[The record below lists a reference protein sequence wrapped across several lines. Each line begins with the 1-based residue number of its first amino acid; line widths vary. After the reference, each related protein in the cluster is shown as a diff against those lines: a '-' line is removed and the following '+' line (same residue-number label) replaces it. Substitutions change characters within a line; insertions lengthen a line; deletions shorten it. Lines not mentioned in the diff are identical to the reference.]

1 MKTAQLK
8 INIDNAVSSII
19 DNVFPQTTLTNRFIG
34 ATART
39 IYNQKRHVLFDMID
53 ALADKN
59 GEVDVEYMVD
69 QYEQAL
75 MPNGT
80 LEINLKELSQNIG
93 LNLPDYI
100 VGKTIKLDKNDI
112 KRIFGL

>member
-19 DNVFPQTTLTNRFIG
+19 NNIFPPETLTTRFIG

-39 IYNQKRHVLFDMID
+39 IYNQKRYMIFDMVD
-53 ALADKN
+53 MLADKN
-59 GEVDVEYMVD
+59 GEVDVEYMVE

-75 MPNGT
+75 MPNGV
-80 LEINLKELSQNIG
+80 LEINLKELSENLG

-100 VGKTIKLDKNDI
+100 VGKTIKLDRNDI